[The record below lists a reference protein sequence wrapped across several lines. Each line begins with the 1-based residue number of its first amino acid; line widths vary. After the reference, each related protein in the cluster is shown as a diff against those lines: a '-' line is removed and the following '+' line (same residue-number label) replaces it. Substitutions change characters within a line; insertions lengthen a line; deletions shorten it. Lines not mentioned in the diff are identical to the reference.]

1 MFRARMSIHCST
13 REEAEGLMQL
23 LAAEGILWN
32 GGQSPLELAPFRS
45 ETGTW
50 YSIHENKNVRNP
62 FGDAASELVITYCNG
77 DCFYKDY
84 QQIEYA
90 ELVGDITVTQNI
102 LSIDDFI

>member
-1 MFRARMSIHCST
+1 MFHAGMSIHCST

-50 YSIHENKNVRNP
+50 YSIHKNNGVRNP
-62 FGDAASELVITYCNG
+62 FGSAESELVITYSHGVCG
-77 DCFYKDY
+77 YKMY
-84 QQIEYA
+84 EQIEYT
-90 ELVGDITVTQNI
+90 ELVEGTIAVPAIT
-102 LSIDDFI
+102 SIDDFI

>member
-1 MFRARMSIHCST
+1 MFYAGMTIHCT
-13 REEAEGLMQL
+13 TQEEVDGLMQL

-32 GGQSPLELAPFRS
+32 AGQSPLKFAPFSS
-45 ETGTW
+45 EMGTW
-50 YSIHENKNVRNP
+50 YSIHKNNNVYNP
-62 FGDAASELVITYCNG
+62 FGDAASELVITYCDG
-77 DCFYKDY
+77 DCFYEDY